1 MLLSCQAPL
10 LLTLCLPAVSGT
22 VPEEPVINRNSG
34 LLFEKRLVEK
44 HVQVHCSP
52 LSAPHLLLHCLVLLI
67 SAVSH
72 TCACVPQETGKDPIT
87 GEAASLDDLV
97 AVKTNKVCTGGTLP
111 ADCVEAFG
119 RQEIG

>member
-1 MLLSCQAPL
+1 M
-10 LLTLCLPAVSGT
+10 
-22 VPEEPVINRNSG
+22 INRNSG

-44 HVQVHCSP
+44 HVQVCCSP
-52 LSAPHLLLHCLVLLI
+52 LSAPRLLTHCLVLLLL
-67 SAVSH
+67 SAASR

-111 ADCVEAFG
+111 ADCGQAIACLEVG
-119 RQEIG
+119 